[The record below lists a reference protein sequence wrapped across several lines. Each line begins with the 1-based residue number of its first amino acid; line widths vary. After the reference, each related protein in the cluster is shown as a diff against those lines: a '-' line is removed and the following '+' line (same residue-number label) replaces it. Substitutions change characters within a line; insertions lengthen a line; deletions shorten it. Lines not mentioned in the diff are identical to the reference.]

1 MEEKDQNAENVE
13 GGEQNQEGEDGQ
25 NDEQEEGFNLDGEGE
40 GIDGL
45 MDNEGDGEGGDKEEG
60 GEHEGGENEEG
71 EEVEDDENE
80 EGQEIE
86 DSQDIGASHE
96 GSQGA
101 EGEGG
106 EDSQNK
112 ENASHKLSNSSKG
125 FNDQSNAGSQ
135 DQSHMEGDDLGESNE
150 DDGEDEGLPPER
162 KIRYRLFKF
171 INKMRAECHINPYN
185 IDLIANNLAML
196 YADYLL
202 NNKENEEELNNMAK
216 ALNFRGDFKVSSL
229 DSFIDSDG
237 GKPDTTAM
245 AKYMEFAD
253 DFYDVQATLIEFE
266 EHCENILSENFN
278 KVGIGMALND
288 MKVVVVNIFCKREVT
303 VDSCSINV
311 ESGNI
316 IIKGELNNEQYGA
329 YALRV
334 ISPRAPTKTIV
345 QITPQHI
352 TPANIANKIRPFTAI
367 FNNIGRLLEDPEPKN
382 IEIYIRVKPDMIPYN
397 KIFSDK
403 IRFEDLTLGAVIPLM
418 PFPSDKERKEEKRQD
433 IKDEKVAKDNLNLL
447 ADYERRKDEEKKRRM
462 KIDGYAYAN
471 KGEMD
476 EIQEEKDE
484 DIDTSKEES
493 SVHKSS
499 KQQDSKINKSK
510 EDISE
515 DFGVSG
521 EKSENYEREVQDLEA
536 SIEKLKEDNE
546 LIQKKINIIY
556 EFRKKEGREER
567 NFYKES
573 NINEST
579 YADSLTSTAGLY
591 NDLNS
596 HKTKL
601 DQDLKRYQQSIEEQE
616 KRKQDVYEILMKY
629 KEELLDNAETRKGTK
644 IPRAEIEYWLSREK
658 QLEDEIRDLRIQSFT
673 KSLEMNRLKKEL
685 KKMEDYFEGLHI
697 IDFEQL
703 KIENNTL
710 TEKIED
716 RNEEIHKLK
725 NKINYTVQILAH
737 LQEKSKFVSSENEIK
752 KTENENLK
760 KEIIEMKR
768 KLTEK
773 KEENDKKALKQLNE
787 NKKIDQI
794 NSVPL
799 KNYYRKTL
807 QHIQELAVQIDQ
819 VSSQLLTYR
828 QKRRASK
835 KDITDLLQR
844 KERMMREYKTLP
856 KIEEDSK

>member
-1 MEEKDQNAENVE
+1 MEEQEPNAENL
-13 GGEQNQEGEDGQ
+13 EGEEGQ
-25 NDEQEEGFNLDGEGE
+25 NEDQEEVINLDDEG

-45 MDNEGDGEGGDKEEG
+45 VDNEGEGGDEEG

-71 EEVEDDENE
+71 EEVEDDEGE

-86 DSQDIGASHE
+86 DSQDRGTSRE
-96 GSQGA
+96 GSRAGE
-101 EGEGG
+101 EGENEG
-106 EDSQNK
+106 K
-112 ENASHKLSNSSKG
+112 ENASQNITNSSKA
-125 FNDQSNAGSQ
+125 FNDQSKADSQ
-135 DQSHMEGDDLGESNE
+135 EHSNVEDDLGESNE

-202 NNKENEEELNNMAK
+202 NNKENEEELNKMAK
-216 ALNFRGDFKVSSL
+216 ALNFKGEFKVSSL

-316 IIKGELNNEQYGA
+316 IVKGELNNEQYGA

-334 ISPRAPTKTIV
+334 ISPLAPTKTLV

-403 IRFEDLTLGAVIPLM
+403 IRFEDLTLGAVVPLM
-418 PFPSDKERKEEKRQD
+418 SFPSDREKKEERRQD
-433 IKDEKVAKDNLNLL
+433 IKDEKTAKDNLTLL

-476 EIQEEKDE
+476 EIQEEVDEDVDSSKDE
-484 DIDTSKEES
+484 S
-493 SVHKSS
+493 SGNKSS
-499 KQQDSKINKSK
+499 KHLESKANKSQN
-510 EDISE
+510 EVSE
-515 DFGVSG
+515 DYNMSG
-521 EKSENYEREVQDLEA
+521 EKSENYERELQDLETA
-536 SIEKLKEDNE
+536 NEKLKEDNE
-546 LIQKKINIIY
+546 IIQKKINIIY

-658 QLEDEIRDLRIQSFT
+658 QLEDEIKELRIQSFT

-794 NSVPL
+794 NSLPL

-819 VSSQLLTYR
+819 VSSQLMIYR

-844 KERMMREYKTLP
+844 KERMMREFKTLP

>member
-1 MEEKDQNAENVE
+1 MEEQEPNAENL
-13 GGEQNQEGEDGQ
+13 EGEEGQ
-25 NDEQEEGFNLDGEGE
+25 NEDQEEVINLDNEG

-45 MDNEGDGEGGDKEEG
+45 VDNEGEGGDEEG

-71 EEVEDDENE
+71 EEVEDDEGE

-86 DSQDIGASHE
+86 DSQDRGTSRE
-96 GSQGA
+96 GSRAGE
-101 EGEGG
+101 EGENEG
-106 EDSQNK
+106 K
-112 ENASHKLSNSSKG
+112 ENASQNITNSSKA
-125 FNDQSNAGSQ
+125 FNDQSKADSQ
-135 DQSHMEGDDLGESNE
+135 EHSNVEDDLGESNE

-202 NNKENEEELNNMAK
+202 NNKENEEELNKMAK
-216 ALNFRGDFKVSSL
+216 ALNFKGEFKVSSL

-266 EHCENILSENFN
+266 EHCENILSESFN

-316 IIKGELNNEQYGA
+316 IVKGELNNEQYGA

-334 ISPRAPTKTIV
+334 ISPLAPTKTLV

-403 IRFEDLTLGAVIPLM
+403 IRFEDLTLGAVVPLM
-418 PFPSDKERKEEKRQD
+418 SFPSDREKKEERRQD
-433 IKDEKVAKDNLNLL
+433 IKDEKTAKDNLTLL

-476 EIQEEKDE
+476 EIQEEVDEDVDSSKDE
-484 DIDTSKEES
+484 S
-493 SVHKSS
+493 SGNKSS
-499 KQQDSKINKSK
+499 KHLESKANKSQN
-510 EDISE
+510 EVSE
-515 DFGVSG
+515 DYNMSG
-521 EKSENYEREVQDLEA
+521 EKSENYERELQDLETA
-536 SIEKLKEDNE
+536 NEKLKEDNE
-546 LIQKKINIIY
+546 IIQKKINIIY

-658 QLEDEIRDLRIQSFT
+658 QLEDEIKELRIQSFT

-794 NSVPL
+794 NSLPL

-819 VSSQLLTYR
+819 VSSQLMIYR

-844 KERMMREYKTLP
+844 KERMMREFKTLP

>member
-1 MEEKDQNAENVE
+1 MEEQDPNTAGNNE
-13 GGEQNQEGEDGQ
+13 EGEKNIEGEEAQ
-25 NDEQEEGFNLDGEGE
+25 NEEHDDNINLDGEG
-40 GIDGL
+40 
-45 MDNEGDGEGGDKEEG
+45 DGEGADSHIDKEGEGEGEG
-60 GEHEGGENEEG
+60 GEHEEGENEEG
-71 EEVEDDENE
+71 EEVEDDEND
-80 EGQEIE
+80 EGQEVE
-86 DSQDIGASHE
+86 DSQDVGVSQE
-96 GSQGA
+96 GSQA
-101 EGEGG
+101 GENLN
-106 EDSQNK
+106 ESEKKEKDSQNI
-112 ENASHKLSNSSKG
+112 SQSSKDI
-125 FNDQSNAGSQ
+125 NEQSNLGPSQ
-135 DQSHMEGDDLGESNE
+135 DNGDDDLGESNE
-150 DDGEDEGLPPER
+150 DEGEDEGLPPER

-171 INKMRAECHINPYN
+171 INRMRAECHISPYN

-202 NNKENEEELNNMAK
+202 SNKENEEELNNMAK
-216 ALNFRGDFKVSSL
+216 ALNFRGEFKVSSL

-266 EHCENILSENFN
+266 EHCDNILSENFN

-303 VDSCSINV
+303 VDSCSINA
-311 ESGNI
+311 ENGNI
-316 IIKGELNNEQYGA
+316 VIKGELNNEQYGA
-329 YALRV
+329 YALRIV
-334 ISPRAPTKTIV
+334 SPAAPNKTIV
-345 QITPQHI
+345 HITPQHI

-418 PFPSDKERKEEKRQD
+418 NFPSDREKKEERRQD
-433 IKDEKVAKDNLNLL
+433 LRDEKIAKDNLTLL

-476 EIQEEKDE
+476 EIQEENDE
-484 DIDTSKEES
+484 DVDSSKEES
-493 SVHKSS
+493 SANKSS
-499 KQQDSKINKSK
+499 KQIDSKANKSQN
-510 EDISE
+510 EMSDDYNI
-515 DFGVSG
+515 SG
-521 EKSENYEREVQDLEA
+521 EKSENYERELQDLETA
-536 SIEKLKEDNE
+536 NEKLKEDNE
-546 LIQKKINIIY
+546 IIQKKINIIY

-794 NSVPL
+794 NSIPL

-807 QHIQELAVQIDQ
+807 LHIQELAKQIDQ
-819 VSSQLLTYR
+819 VSSQLLVYR

-856 KIEEDSK
+856 KIEEES

>member
-1 MEEKDQNAENVE
+1 MEEQDPNTENIE
-13 GGEQNQEGEDGQ
+13 DQNQEGDEGQ
-25 NDEQEEGFNLDGEGE
+25 NEGEEGFNLENEGE
-40 GIDGL
+40 GIEGL
-45 MDNEGDGEGGDKEEG
+45 MDNEGEEGDG

-71 EEVEDDENE
+71 EEVEDDEGE
-80 EGQEIE
+80 EGQEVE
-86 DSQDIGASHE
+86 DSQEIGASHE
-96 GSQGA
+96 GSHAGEA
-101 EGEGG
+101 EGEN
-106 EDSQNK
+106 DSQNK
-112 ENASHKLSNSSKG
+112 ENASQNLSNSSKG
-125 FNDQSNAGSQ
+125 FNDQSNLGSQ
-135 DQSHMEGDDLGESNE
+135 DHSHMDGDDLGESKE

-171 INKMRAECHINPYN
+171 INKMRAECHISPYN

-216 ALNFRGDFKVSSL
+216 ALNFRGEFKVSSL

-245 AKYMEFAD
+245 AKYMEYAD

-303 VDSCSINV
+303 VDSCSINL
-311 ESGNI
+311 ENGNI

-329 YALRV
+329 YALR
-334 ISPRAPTKTIV
+334 IIAPRAPNKTLV

-352 TPANIANKIRPFTAI
+352 TPANISNKIRPFTAI
-367 FNNIGRLLEDPEPKN
+367 FNNLGRFLEDNEPKN

-418 PFPSDKERKEEKRQD
+418 NFPSDREKKEERRQD
-433 IKDEKVAKDNLNLL
+433 AKDEKAAKDNLTLL
-447 ADYERRKDEEKKRRM
+447 AEYERKKDEEKKRRM
-462 KIDGYAYAN
+462 KIDGYAYAD
-471 KGEMD
+471 KGGMG
-476 EIQEEKDE
+476 EIQEELDE
-484 DIDTSKEES
+484 DVDSSKEES
-493 SVHKSS
+493 SVNKSS
-499 KQQDSKINKSK
+499 KHYESKANKSQN
-510 EDISE
+510 EVSE
-515 DFGVSG
+515 DYNMSG
-521 EKSENYEREVQDLEA
+521 EKSENYERELQDLETA
-536 SIEKLKEDNE
+536 NEKLKEDNE
-546 LIQKKINIIY
+546 IIQKKINIIY

-737 LQEKSKFVSSENEIK
+737 LQEKSKSVSSENEIK

-819 VSSQLLTYR
+819 VSNQLLIYR
-828 QKRRASK
+828 QKRHASK

-844 KERMMREYKTLP
+844 KERMMREFKTLP

>member
-1 MEEKDQNAENVE
+1 MEGENPTENNIDIEDQNIEMDGEEGYEEHGEDINMGDNPEGEEGMLDHEELE
-13 GGEQNQEGEDGQ
+13 GGEEHEM
-25 NDEQEEGFNLDGEGE
+25 L
-40 GIDGL
+40 
-45 MDNEGDGEGGDKEEG
+45 EGD
-60 GEHEGGENEEG
+60 
-71 EEVEDDENE
+71 EVEDDENE

-86 DSQDIGASHE
+86 DSREIHDSELGSKGE
-96 GSQGA
+96 GEEHA
-101 EGEGG
+101 EGE
-106 EDSQNK
+106 K
-112 ENASHKLSNSSKG
+112 EKEEGSHASSSKG
-125 FNDQSNAGSQ
+125 FGLKSE
-135 DQSHMEGDDLGESNE
+135 EGEEQKGEGEDDLAESNE

-162 KIRYRLFKF
+162 KIRYRLLKF
-171 INKMRAECHINPYN
+171 INKMREERHLPPYN

-216 ALNFRGDFKVSSL
+216 ALNIKAEFKVSSL
-229 DSFIDSDG
+229 DSFIDSDSAQ
-237 GKPDTTAM
+237 PDANMM

-266 EHCENILSENFN
+266 EHCDYILSDNFN
-278 KVGIGMALND
+278 KVGIGIALND
-288 MKVVVVNIFCKREVT
+288 MKVVVVDVFLKREVT
-303 VDSCSINV
+303 VDFCSINIENGTILV
-311 ESGNI
+311 
-316 IIKGELNNEQYGA
+316 KGELTNEQFGA
-329 YALRV
+329 YALRIV
-334 ISPRAPTKTIV
+334 TPSAPNKTIV
-345 QITPQHI
+345 HITPQHI
-352 TPANIANKIRPFTAI
+352 TPASIATKIRPFTAI
-367 FNNIGRLLEDPEPKN
+367 FNNVGKVLEDPEPKN

-403 IRFEDLTLGAVIPLM
+403 IRFEDLTLGSVIPLM
-418 PFPSDKERKEEKRQD
+418 PFPSDREKKEERRQD
-433 IKDEKVAKDNLNLL
+433 LKDEKIAKDNLALL

-484 DIDTSKEES
+484 DISSSNEES
-493 SVHKSS
+493 SLHKSS
-499 KQQDSKINKSK
+499 KITESKVNKTK
-510 EDISE
+510 EELSE
-515 DFGVSG
+515 DLHISG
-521 EKSENYEREVQDLEA
+521 EKSENYEKEVEDLEA

-596 HKTKL
+596 HKMKL

-644 IPRAEIEYWLSREK
+644 IPRAEIENWLNREK
-658 QLEDEIRDLRIQSFT
+658 FLEEELRTLRIQNFQ

-725 NKINYTVQILAH
+725 KKINDTVQILAH

-752 KTENENLK
+752 KAENENLK

-768 KLTEK
+768 RLTEK

-807 QHIQELAVQIDQ
+807 VHIQELAAQIDQ
-819 VSSQLLTYR
+819 VSNQLLVYR
-828 QKRRASK
+828 QRRKGNK
-835 KDITDLLQR
+835 KDIIDLLQR
-844 KERMMREYKTLP
+844 KEKMMKEFKTLP
-856 KIEEDSK
+856 KIDEDE

>member
-1 MEEKDQNAENVE
+1 MEEQNQNT
-13 GGEQNQEGEDGQ
+13 GNQEGEEAQ
-25 NDEQEEGFNLDGEGE
+25 NEGQEEAMNLENEGEGVDGLMDHEGGEEGGDGEGE
-40 GIDGL
+40 EGDEAEAG
-45 MDNEGDGEGGDKEEG
+45 DNEGG
-60 GEHEGGENEEG
+60 EG
-71 EEVEDDENE
+71 EEVEDDEGE
-80 EGQEIE
+80 EGQEVE
-86 DSQDIGASHE
+86 DSQDIAASQE
-96 GSQGA
+96 GNQS
-101 EGEGG
+101 GEGQG
-106 EDSQNK
+106 ENGSQNK
-112 ENASHKLSNSSKG
+112 EKDFQNLSNTSKDL
-125 FNDQSNAGSQ
+125 NDQSNLGSQ
-135 DQSHMEGDDLGESNE
+135 GHEEEDLGESNE

-171 INKMRAECHINPYN
+171 INKMRAECHISPYN

-216 ALNFRGDFKVSSL
+216 ALNFRGEFKVSSL
-229 DSFIDSDG
+229 DAFIDSDG
-237 GKPDTTAM
+237 GKPETTAM

-266 EHCENILSENFN
+266 EHSENILNENFN

-303 VDSCSINV
+303 VDSCSVNA

-334 ISPRAPTKTIV
+334 ISPRAPTKTLV

-382 IEIYIRVKPDMIPYN
+382 IEIYIRVKPDLIPYN

-403 IRFEDLTLGAVIPLM
+403 IRFEDLTLGAVVPLM
-418 PFPSDKERKEEKRQD
+418 NFPSDKEKKEERRQD
-433 IKDEKVAKDNLNLL
+433 AKDEKTAKDNLTLL

-476 EIQEEKDE
+476 EIQEEVDE
-484 DIDTSKEES
+484 DVDSSKDDS
-493 SVHKSS
+493 SVNKSS
-499 KQQDSKINKSK
+499 KHLESKANKSQN
-510 EDISE
+510 EVSE
-515 DFGVSG
+515 DYNMSG
-521 EKSENYEREVQDLEA
+521 EKSENYERELQDLETA
-536 SIEKLKEDNE
+536 NEKLKEDNE
-546 LIQKKINIIY
+546 IIQKKINIIY

-807 QHIQELAVQIDQ
+807 QHIQELAAQIDQ
-819 VSSQLLTYR
+819 VSSQLLIYR
-828 QKRRASK
+828 QKRKASK

-844 KERMMREYKTLP
+844 KERMMREFKTLP

>member
-1 MEEKDQNAENVE
+1 MEGEIPTEGNADVEDQNPEMEGEE
-13 GGEQNQEGEDGQ
+13 GGGE
-25 NDEQEEGFNLDGEGE
+25 EE
-40 GIDGL
+40 GIDDQGEELNIDGL
-45 MDNEGDGEGGDKEEG
+45 KGDLENEEVEPGEEG
-60 GEHEGGENEEG
+60 EAAEG
-71 EEVEDDENE
+71 EEVEDNENE
-80 EGQEIE
+80 EGLEEE
-86 DSQDIGASHE
+86 DSHDLAGSKLDIGDHE
-96 GSQGA
+96 D
-101 EGEGG
+101 EGEQLEEKKDQG
-106 EDSQNK
+106 
-112 ENASHKLSNSSKG
+112 SHATSSKG
-125 FNDQSNAGSQ
+125 FGAQSE
-135 DQSHMEGDDLGESNE
+135 EGEEHVGEGADDLGESQE

-171 INKMRAECHINPYN
+171 INRMRAECHMTPYN

-216 ALNFRGDFKVSSL
+216 ALNFRAEFKVSSL

-237 GKPDTTAM
+237 GRPDINAM
-245 AKYMEFAD
+245 AKYMEYAN

-266 EHCENILSENFN
+266 EHCDNILSDNFN
-278 KVGIGMALND
+278 KVGIGIALND
-288 MKVVVVNIFCKREVT
+288 MKVVVVDIFLKREVT
-303 VDSCSINV
+303 VDSCSING
-311 ESGNI
+311 ENGSI
-316 IIKGELNNEQYGA
+316 IIKGELTNEQYGA
-329 YALRV
+329 YALRI
-334 ISPRAPTKTIV
+334 ISPSAPNKTIV
-345 QITPQHI
+345 NITPQHI
-352 TPANIANKIRPFTAI
+352 TPANISTKIRPFTAV
-367 FNNIGRLLEDPEPKN
+367 FNNVGKVLEDPEPKN
-382 IEIYIRVKPDMIPYN
+382 IEIYIRVKPDLIPYN

-418 PFPSDKERKEEKRQD
+418 PFPSDRERKEEKRQD
-433 IKDEKVAKDNLNLL
+433 IKDEKIAKDNMTLL
-447 ADYERRKDEEKKRRM
+447 AEYERKKEEEKKRRM

-493 SVHKSS
+493 SIHKSS
-499 KQQDSKINKSK
+499 KQQESKINKSK
-510 EDISE
+510 DELSE
-515 DFGVSG
+515 DFGVSA

-596 HKTKL
+596 HKLKL

-644 IPRAEIEYWLSREK
+644 IPRAEIENWLGREK
-658 QLEDEIRDLRIQSFT
+658 LLEDELRNLRIQSFT

-725 NKINYTVQILAH
+725 KKINDTVQVLAH

-752 KTENENLK
+752 KAENENLK

-794 NSVPL
+794 NSLPL

-807 QHIQELAVQIDQ
+807 QHIQELAIQIDQ
-819 VSSQLLTYR
+819 VSKQLIEYR
-828 QKRRASK
+828 QRRRGTK
-835 KDITDLLQR
+835 KDIVDLLQR
-844 KERMMREYKTLP
+844 KEKMMREFKTLP
-856 KIEEDSK
+856 KIEEDE